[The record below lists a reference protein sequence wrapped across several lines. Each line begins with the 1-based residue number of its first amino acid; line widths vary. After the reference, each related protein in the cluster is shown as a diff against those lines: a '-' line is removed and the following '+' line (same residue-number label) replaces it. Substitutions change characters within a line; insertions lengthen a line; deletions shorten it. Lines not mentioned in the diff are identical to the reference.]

1 MKNNASVSND
11 ALAGSLKDFR
21 VPTGAD
27 LIGRTEAFFAWQ
39 DERRRQMVWPYA
51 RTISSPPAAN
61 CKAMSDSNE
70 ILSGVNFG
78 SQDYMSLSSHP
89 KVKQAAID
97 AIGRFGVHSA
107 GSAALLGNTALSRE
121 LEKSLSEFVDG
132 RETVLY
138 PTGWAAGYGAIQGL
152 VRPKDHI
159 VMDILAHSCL
169 QEGAKAATGNVH
181 FNRHLDLQSVK
192 GKLQR
197 IRQQDS
203 RNAILVVT
211 ESLFSM
217 HSNTPD
223 LKGLRELCDRYS
235 AVLLVDCAHDLG
247 CMGENGLG
255 QLETQDM
262 LEGADIIIGSFS
274 KSFASN
280 GGFVAVKTRAAA
292 EYLRYYSATT
302 TFSNAMS
309 PGQAAA
315 VLTAL
320 EIIRSQEGK
329 KLRRALLSNILKL
342 RTDLSRAGQEVLGVA
357 SPIVPVHVGDEAR
370 GRIISREMSIIGA
383 IANLVEYPAV
393 PLGQSRFRLQVMAQH
408 TESDIETIVS
418 AFRKCMDLTATPD
431 DMSKIATDLKA
442 KNRRVSAA

>member
-1 MKNNASVSND
+1 MHNTAKPTKE
-11 ALAGSLKDFR
+11 ALVGSLKDYR
-21 VPTGAD
+21 VPDGQD
-27 LIGRTEAFFAWQ
+27 LIARTEGFFTWQ
-39 DERRRQMVWPYA
+39 DERRLQSVWPYA

-61 CKAMSDSNE
+61 CEAVSDANE
-70 ILSGVNFG
+70 VLSGVNFG

-89 KVKQAAID
+89 KVKQAAVD

-107 GSAALLGNTALSRE
+107 GSGALLGNTSLSRE
-121 LEKSLSEFVDG
+121 LEKALGDFLGG
-132 RETVLY
+132 REVVLY

-159 VMDILAHSCL
+159 VLDILAHSCL
-169 QEGAKAATGNVH
+169 QEGAKAATANLH

-192 GKLQR
+192 GKLER
-197 IRQQDS
+197 IRREDDK
-203 RNAILVVT
+203 NAILVVT

-223 LKGLRELCDRYS
+223 LKGLRELCDHYS
-235 AVLLVDCAHDLG
+235 AMLLVDCAHDLG

-255 QLETQDM
+255 QLETQGM
-262 LEGADIIIGSFS
+262 LDGADIIIGSFS

-280 GGFVAVKTRAAA
+280 GGLVAVKTRAAA

-309 PGQAAA
+309 PAQAAT
-315 VLTAL
+315 VLTSL
-320 EIIRSQEGK
+320 SIIRSQEGK
-329 KLRRALLSNILKL
+329 KLRRALMANILKL

-370 GRIISREMSIIGA
+370 GRIMSREMSAIGS

-408 TESDIETIVS
+408 TESDIDAIVK
-418 AFRKCMDLTATPD
+418 AFRLCMDFTAAPD
-431 DMSKIATDLKA
+431 LQHFVAGEKTKM
-442 KNRRVSAA
+442 RRVGAA

>member
-1 MKNNASVSND
+1 MAND
-11 ALAGSLKDFR
+11 TDGTNGALAGSLKDYR
-21 VPTGAD
+21 VPYGMD
-27 LIGRTEAFFAWQ
+27 LIARTEAFFGWQ
-39 DERRRQMVWPYA
+39 EERRLQSVWPYA
-51 RTISSPPAAN
+51 RTISSPPGAN
-61 CKAMSDSNE
+61 CEATSDSND

-78 SQDYMSLSSHP
+78 SQDYLSLSSHP

-97 AIGRFGVHSA
+97 AIDRFGVHSA
-107 GSAALLGNTALSRE
+107 GSAALLGNTSLSRE
-121 LEKSLSEFVDG
+121 LEQNLSQFMGG
-132 RETVLY
+132 REIVLY

-203 RNAILVVT
+203 KNAILLVT

-223 LKGLRELCDRYS
+223 LKALRELCDRY
-235 AVLLVDCAHDLG
+235 AAMLLIDCAHDLG

-255 QLETQDM
+255 QLETQEM
-262 LEGADIIIGSFS
+262 LDGADIIIGSFS

-280 GGFVAVKTRAAA
+280 GGLVAVKTRAAA

-309 PGQAAA
+309 PAQAAA
-315 VLTAL
+315 VLAAL

-370 GRIISREMSIIGA
+370 GRIISREMSAVGA

-408 TESDIETIVS
+408 TDSDIETIVN
-418 AFRKCMDLTATPD
+418 AFRTCMDMTAMPRQRNQ
-431 DMSKIATDLKA
+431 IASNIKV
-442 KNRRVSAA
+442 KNRRSSAA

>member
-1 MKNNASVSND
+1 MNTARDLTND

-21 VPTGAD
+21 VPQGID
-27 LIGRTEAFFAWQ
+27 LIARTEGFFGWQ
-39 DERRRQMVWPYA
+39 DERRQQTVWPYA

-61 CKAMSDSNE
+61 CEAVSDSNE

-78 SQDYMSLSSHP
+78 SQDYLSLSSHP
-89 KVKQAAID
+89 KIKKAAIE
-97 AIGRFGVHSA
+97 AIERFGVHSA

-121 LEKSLSEFVDG
+121 LERSLSDFMRG
-132 RETVLY
+132 RHIVLY
-138 PTGWAAGYGAIQGL
+138 PTGWAAGYGSIQGL
-152 VRPKDHI
+152 VRPRDHI
-159 VMDILAHSCL
+159 VMDILSHSCL
-169 QEGAKAATGNVH
+169 QEGAKAATTNLH
-181 FNRHLDLQSVK
+181 FNRHLDLRSVK
-192 GKLQR
+192 GKLER
-197 IRQQDS
+197 IRRQDS
-203 RNAILVVT
+203 KNAILVVT

-217 HSNTPD
+217 HSDTPD

-235 AVLLVDCAHDLG
+235 AMLLVDCAHDLG

-262 LEGADIIIGSFS
+262 LEGADIVIGSFS

-280 GGFVAVKTRAAA
+280 GGFVSVKTRAAA

-309 PGQAAA
+309 PAQAAA
-315 VLTAL
+315 VLAAL

-329 KLRRALLSNILKL
+329 QLRRALLSNILKL

-370 GRIISREMSIIGA
+370 GRIVSKEMSAIGA

-393 PLGQSRFRLQVMAQH
+393 PLGQSRFRLQVMAKH
-408 TESDIETIVS
+408 TDGDIETIVK
-418 AFRKCMDLTATPD
+418 AFRSCMDMTANAGNLQE
-431 DMSKIATDLKA
+431 IAAAMKA
-442 KNRRVSAA
+442 STRRSNVA

>member
-1 MKNNASVSND
+1 MRKNTFISKE
-11 ALAGSLKDFR
+11 ALTGSLKDYR
-21 VPTGAD
+21 VPNGID
-27 LIGRTEAFFAWQ
+27 LIARTDAFYDWQ
-39 DERRRQMVWPYA
+39 QERRQQTVWPYA

-61 CKAMSDSNE
+61 CEALSDANE
-70 ILSGVNFG
+70 RLSGVNFG
-78 SQDYMSLSSHP
+78 SQDYMSLASHP
-89 KVKQAAID
+89 KVKQAAVD
-97 AIGRFGVHSA
+97 AIGKFGVHSA

-121 LEKSLSEFVDG
+121 LEQSLSEFVGG
-132 RETVLY
+132 REIVLY

-159 VMDILAHSCL
+159 VMDILSHSCL
-169 QEGAKAATGNVH
+169 QEGAKAATGNIQ
-181 FNRHLDLQSVK
+181 FNRHLDLRSVK
-192 GKLQR
+192 SKLQR

-203 RNAILVVT
+203 KNAILVVT

-235 AVLLVDCAHDLG
+235 AMLLVDCAHDLG

-262 LEGADIIIGSFS
+262 LDGADIIIGSFS

-280 GGFVAVKTRAAA
+280 GGFVSVKTRAAA

-309 PGQAAA
+309 PAQAAA
-315 VLTAL
+315 VLTAV

-329 KLRRALLSNILKL
+329 TLRRALLSNILKL
-342 RTDLSRAGQEVLGVA
+342 RTDLSRAGYEVLGVA

-370 GRIISREMSIIGA
+370 GRIISKEMSAIGA

-393 PLGQSRFRLQVMAQH
+393 PLGQTRFRLQVMAQH
-408 TESDIETIVS
+408 TDRDIETIVT
-418 AFRKCMDLTATPD
+418 AFRTCMDMTYTPG
-431 DMSKIATDLKA
+431 DLKQA
-442 KNRRVSAA
+442 ASRMKVENRRSSAA

>member
-1 MKNNASVSND
+1 MKNNVGLTKE
-11 ALAGSLKDFR
+11 ALTGSLKDYR
-21 VPTGAD
+21 VPNGIDPIA
-27 LIGRTEAFFAWQ
+27 RTDAFFDWQ
-39 DERRRQMVWPYA
+39 QKRREQTVWPYA
-51 RTISSPPAAN
+51 RTISTPPAPN
-61 CKAMSDSNE
+61 CEAVSDSNE
-70 ILSGVNFG
+70 KLSGVNFG

-121 LEKSLSEFVDG
+121 LEQELSQFMGG
-132 RETVLY
+132 REIVLY

-169 QEGAKAATGNVH
+169 QEGAKAATGNIH

-203 RNAILVVT
+203 KNAILLVT

-235 AVLLVDCAHDLG
+235 ATLFVDCAHDLG

-255 QLETQDM
+255 QLETQDVF
-262 LEGADIIIGSFS
+262 EGADIVIGSFS

-309 PGQAAA
+309 PAQAAA

-329 KLRRALLSNILKL
+329 KLRRTLLSNILKL

-370 GRIISREMSIIGA
+370 GRIISREMSAIGA

-393 PLGQSRFRLQVMAQH
+393 PLGQSRFRLQVMANH
-408 TESDIETIVS
+408 TDSDIETIVT
-418 AFRKCMDLTATPD
+418 AFRNCMEMTAT
-431 DMSKIATDLKA
+431 SGDLSQMGSHLTVKG
-442 KNRRVSAA
+442 RRSNAA